1 MARDTRSV
9 PQGSFTAR
17 PRPGG
22 RIFTHRPR
30 HRRQGPAVRPA
41 RPLPTRGTRPAAA
54 PPRPTAATTAI
65 RLPDGRRLGYAD
77 YGPVGGR
84 VVVYLHGAVGTSLAP
99 DPRMLGALRAR
110 GIRLIAPSR
119 PGFGTSDPLPGRRV
133 ADWPADLLALT
144 EALGIERFGLLAV
157 SAGGP
162 YALACA
168 HQLPERRLDGTVVAG
183 GISPV
188 VGPGAA
194 AATTPA
200 LRLGRAIVRRPD
212 AARRWGDRL
221 VGVLHRHPG
230 LLGAAVGVPASGAD
244 RRRLDAGER
253 GELVSAALA
262 ATRRGA
268 GPFLADLRLVLQPWG
283 FALESVRAPVAL
295 VHGAQDAT
303 VPVAHAREL
312 ERRLPRGRLRLL
324 ADEGHYLLRARL
336 PDLLDELPA

>member
-1 MARDTRSV
+1 
-9 PQGSFTAR
+9 
-17 PRPGG
+17 
-22 RIFTHRPR
+22 
-30 HRRQGPAVRPA
+30 VRPA
-41 RPLPTRGTRPAAA
+41 RPLPTRAPRPAAGPA
-54 PPRPTAATTAI
+54 GPAAATSAI

-77 YGPVGGR
+77 YGPADGR
-84 VVVYLHGAVGTSLAP
+84 PVVYLHGAVGTSLSP
-99 DPRMLGALRAR
+99 DPRMLGVLHGR

-119 PGFGTSDPLPGRRV
+119 PGFGTSDPLAGRRV
-133 ADWPADLLALT
+133 PDWPTDLLALVD
-144 EALGIERFGLLAV
+144 ALGIGRFGLLAV

-168 HQLPERRLDGTVVAG
+168 HQVPASRLHGTVVAG
-183 GISPV
+183 GIAPV

-200 LRLGRAIVRRPD
+200 LRLGRVLVRRP
-212 AARRWGDRL
+212 AAAHRWGDRL
-221 VGVLHRHPG
+221 VGILHRHPG

-253 GELVSAALA
+253 GQLVAAALA

-283 FALESVRAPVAL
+283 FALESVRAPVVL

-303 VPVAHAREL
+303 VPVAHAREI

-336 PDLLDELPA
+336 ADLLDELPA